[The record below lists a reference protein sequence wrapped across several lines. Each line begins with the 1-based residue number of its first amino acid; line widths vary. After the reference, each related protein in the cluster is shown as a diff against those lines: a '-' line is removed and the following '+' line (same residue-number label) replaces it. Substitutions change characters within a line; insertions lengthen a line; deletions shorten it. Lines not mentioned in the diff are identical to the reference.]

1 MISTVFDMSW
11 FLWFAVG
18 VGVIIFAFI
27 ILLTGNVNWGQK
39 RMKVLGMLF
48 GMRNRDVLWLTQSI
62 LRETLIVSVAV
73 FHLRMD
79 VAFITC
85 FAGFVIIGALAYRGQ
100 PMKILFDVINGAAM
114 GAALLA
120 TNVMWGFLNEV
131 RSDKSILLIYILLS
145 IFVSVYSLYFIIKD
159 LGDLFERKYQ

>member
-1 MISTVFDMSW
+1 MSW

-18 VGVIIFAFI
+18 VGVIIFAFV
-27 ILLTGNVNWGQK
+27 LLLSGNVNWGLK
-39 RMKVLGMLF
+39 RMKVLGLLF
-48 GMRNRDVLWLTQSI
+48 GMPNRDVLWLAQAI
-62 LRETLIVSVAV
+62 LREAFIVSVVV

-79 VAFITC
+79 SAFIAC
-85 FAGFVIIGALAYRGQ
+85 FAGFVLIGALSYRGQ
-100 PMKILFDVINGAAM
+100 PLKIVFDVINGAAM

-131 RSDKSILLIYILLS
+131 RSDRSILLIYILLS
-145 IFVSVYSLYFIIKD
+145 VFVAVYSLYFIIKD